1 MKLDSIKEKI
11 KIKLFVFLLRIPIN
25 KRLFLFLEKYI
36 SYSKGQ
42 GWPFS
47 SIEIEV
53 NSCFSLLKNEPKI
66 FIDIGAHKGEY
77 LEAVIKRYPKA
88 EYHIFEPSI
97 INYQFLTKR
106 FKNKDYKI
114 NQLALSSV
122 SKQGI
127 LYSNFYGSAFSS
139 LYKRNL
145 DNLNIKFEKT
155 EEIKIIR
162 FDEYWKDINSIID
175 YVKIDVEGHDLD
187 VLKGFGE
194 LIKKVK
200 LIQFEFG
207 GANIDSKTYLRDFW
221 EFFSKQNF
229 CLYRITP
236 KGNILLNNYHEKEES
251 FLFSNFI
258 AINNSFKDKSY

>member
-1 MKLDSIKEKI
+1 MNFFSIREKI
-11 KIKLFVFLLRIPIN
+11 KIKLFIFLLKIPIN
-25 KRLFLFLEKYI
+25 KRFFLFLEKYI
-36 SYSKGQ
+36 NYSKGQ

-77 LEAVIKRYPKA
+77 LEALTKRYHKA

-97 INYQFLTKR
+97 KNYQFLRKR
-106 FKNKDYKI
+106 FNKKHYKI
-114 NQLALSSV
+114 NNLALSSV

-155 EEIKIIR
+155 EEIKILR

-175 YVKIDVEGHDLD
+175 YVKIDVEGHELD

-221 EFFSKQNF
+221 EFFSKKNF

-236 KGNILLNNYHEKEES
+236 KGNVLLNEYHEKEEN
-251 FLFSNFI
+251 FLWSNYI
-258 AINNSFKDKSY
+258 ATNKSL